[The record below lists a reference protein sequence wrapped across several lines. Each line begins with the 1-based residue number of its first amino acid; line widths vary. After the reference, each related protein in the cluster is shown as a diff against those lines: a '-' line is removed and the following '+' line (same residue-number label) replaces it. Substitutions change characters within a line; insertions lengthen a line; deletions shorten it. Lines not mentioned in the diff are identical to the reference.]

1 MIIVANQSKFKKFL
15 WFLFTLT
22 THKCTHVCAHL
33 KILGRHSFF
42 PYVWGLFY
50 LGLIQI
56 SQIHVFL
63 YTTYIAFLFGKPN
76 IIEVKSYKI
85 IFSGNRLMKWNI
97 EIKIIYHDI
106 NYKVHARFV
115 YRKSLQETLREGEK
129 SFGILTKCKCQNWF
143 NLTWT

>member
-1 MIIVANQSKFKKFL
+1 MIIVVNQSKFKKFL

-22 THKCTHVCAHL
+22 THKCTYVCAHL

-63 YTTYIAFLFGKPN
+63 YTTYMHFCLENQILLKLKAIKLFFQVIDN
-76 IIEVKSYKI
+76 E
-85 IFSGNRLMKWNI
+85 MKHWDKNYI
-97 EIKIIYHDI
+97 SWHI
-106 NYKVHARFV
+106 YKVQAHFV
-115 YRKSLQETLREGEK
+115 YRKCLQETLREGVK

-143 NLTWT
+143 NLTCT